1 MSATVSRLDNLRT
14 LRVANIDSALAAAFG
29 SLVSGAYIVKFIQFL
44 GGSDWWIGIFTAIPS
59 LIGLLQIP
67 GAIWGRSFPFYKRF
81 IAPGGIT
88 WRLMY
93 LPLVAAPFL
102 PIPHT
107 ANLFLIL
114 ACISVGSVAIQLV
127 SPIYNDWLAEMVP
140 ANSRGWFF
148 SRRNAMQAGVGSVAA
163 LAGGLIT
170 DGFNRAGLERE
181 GFAVIFGLG
190 VVFAVISQIYFNK
203 MTDIVRQNPIQSNL
217 KQGVRAMGAPF
228 RDREFRRTLIFLTA
242 FVIASGF
249 AGNLFG
255 AYAFET
261 LKMSMTALQI
271 TAICHAVGNIASIR
285 VWGFFGDKYG
295 NKPVLAILT
304 VGIAITPMPW
314 IFCRP
319 GDDVFNAVI
328 LGIGHVLAGICW
340 GGISVCQFNLLLATA
355 KDDDRANYIG
365 AGMAL
370 QALMGAVAPILG
382 ALVMSILRPQ
392 LGGTLA
398 YHWIFIITM
407 VMRGLTILFLQGVRE
422 SGSMSIR
429 GTLHE
434 LSRISPSGIMAM
446 RAMTRTGDETT
457 REEAIATVGSSHF
470 EIARDEIIK
479 ALHDPSPKVRR
490 QASAS
495 LAEIGGAGAVD
506 ALLHVLRDHPD
517 LVEEEPIEA
526 LGHLGQEAAVPVLS
540 AYLNS
545 PRPLVRRAAARAI
558 GQIGGEEGSELLRKA
573 AGATGDPDLRRAA
586 LQGLRFLEYREAAAE
601 IADALLDPHPSV
613 RVAAA
618 EAVSE
623 MELRTAAPNLR
634 AGLARFTDEAGSEL
648 AYALGCV
655 GDASDIP
662 TILSEAR
669 RGVSMIT
676 RRRCLLG
683 VARVLGVESDVY
695 RLLLLEGMA
704 RDAALLQLLDSEL
717 KRDPELTHAL
727 DLHTRDQDLAA
738 LQALEPRGP
747 AFVALAAQ
755 PVTESFLVAV
765 CAAAKSPKTAPGA
778 TI

>member
-1 MSATVSRLDNLRT
+1 MSANVSRLDNLRT
-14 LRVANIDSALAAAFG
+14 LRVANIDAALAAAFM

-44 GGSDWWIGIFTAIPS
+44 GGGDAWIGVFTAIPS

-93 LPLVAAPFL
+93 IPLVAVPFL

-107 ANLFLIL
+107 AGLFLVL
-114 ACISVGSVAIQLV
+114 ACVSLGSVAIQLV
-127 SPIYNDWLAEMVP
+127 SPIYNDWLAEMIP

-148 SRRNAMQAGVGSVAA
+148 SRRNAMQAAVGSVAA

-170 DGFNRAGLERE
+170 DGFNRAGKESE
-181 GFAVIFGLG
+181 GFAVIFALG
-190 VVFAVISQIYFNK
+190 VVFAGISQIYFNK
-203 MTDIVRQNPIQSNL
+203 MTDLVRENPIKSNL
-217 KQGVRAMGAPF
+217 KEGVVAMGTPF

-242 FVIASGF
+242 FTIASGF

-285 VWGFFGDKYG
+285 MWGFFGDKYG

-304 VGIAITPMPW
+304 VGIAITPLPW

-328 LGIGHVLAGICW
+328 LGIGHILAGICW

-355 KDDDRANYIG
+355 RDDDRANYIG

-370 QALMGAVAPILG
+370 QALMGAVAPLLG
-382 ALVMSILRPQ
+382 AVVMAGLRPQ
-392 LGGTLA
+392 LGAALA
-398 YHWIFIITM
+398 YHWIFILTM
-407 VMRGLTILFLQGVRE
+407 VMRALSILFLQGVKE
-422 SGSMSIR
+422 TGSMSIR
-429 GTLHE
+429 GTLQE
-434 LSRISPSGIMAM
+434 LSKISPSGIIAM
-446 RAMTRTGDETT
+446 RTMTRTGDEST
-457 REEAIATVGSSHF
+457 RQEAIAAVGSSHF

-479 ALHDPSPKVRR
+479 ALHDPSPRVRR
-490 QASAS
+490 QASAA

-526 LGHLGQEAAVPVLS
+526 LGQLGQESAIPVL
-540 AYLNS
+540 ATYLLS
-545 PRPLVRRAAARAI
+545 PRPLVRRATARAI
-558 GQIGGEEGSELLRKA
+558 GQIGGDEGAELLRKA
-573 AGATGDPDLRRAA
+573 AGQSGDLDLRRAA
-586 LQGLRFLEYREAAAE
+586 LQGLRFLEYRAAEAE

-623 MELRTAAPNLR
+623 MELRSAAPNLR

-655 GDASDIP
+655 GDQGDIAA
-662 TILSEAR
+662 ILTEAR

-683 VARVLGVESDVY
+683 VARLLGVEPDVY
-695 RLLLLEGMA
+695 RLLLIEGMA
-704 RDAALLQLLDSEL
+704 RDTALVQLLESEL
-717 KRDPELTHAL
+717 KRDRSLHRAL
-727 DLHTRDQDLAA
+727 DLYTREREEEA
-738 LQALEPRGP
+738 LRVLEYRGP
-747 AFVALAAQ
+747 AFAALADH
-755 PVTESFLVAV
+755 PVQESFLVAA
-765 CAAAKSPKTAPGA
+765 CAAAKAANLK
-778 TI
+778 